1 MVELPNCSYI
11 DKNAFWNCIGLSK
24 VSLPVCIS
32 INSCAFYDC
41 SNLKDVYFMGSRIV
55 EWRMSDYASVFSGC
69 HQDLSIHVPTGLYS
83 EYIYKYGEYFV
94 TLYGN
99 VRRGFSKIITSR

>member
-1 MVELPNCSYI
+1 MN
-11 DKNAFWNCIGLSK
+11 LSK
-24 VSLPVCIS
+24 SLEYFDP
-32 INSCAFYDC
+32 INDFEGAIH
-41 SNLKDVYFMGSRIV
+41 VIGIGAMGSRIV

-94 TLYGN
+94 TLHGN